1 MNIPED
7 NLIVDYSSDYKGFK
21 SIKKLRDIDKLD
33 GINDDSILRENASK
47 MMSEITRD
55 IPKKVKRMNNKV
67 KAPILRDRSGKTISK
82 DRLLSSLMRNDGR
95 IIRVMQDLNIKSYG
109 ILQKYLST
117 VAEMKELESFF
128 RRKLINQAE
137 DCLIEVMNGDDDNL
151 KLKASMFVLEHLAG
165 DVYSKNNNQ
174 PLINVDLRNNHN
186 ELENKIKSIFS
197 IQTVEKP
204 QEITYDE
211 NEECIDVN
219 YNRENEE
226 KMDEIEEGLEKEEQF
241 ERELEEKQ
249 KKVKYS
255 VKQLK
260 GTPVLKNMRV
270 VDDNEDWI
278 EVS

>member
-1 MNIPED
+1 MDIPED
-7 NLIVDYSSDYKGFK
+7 NLVVDYSSDYKGFK

-47 MMSEITRD
+47 MMYEIKRD

-67 KAPILRDRSGKTISK
+67 KAPILMDRSGKTISK

-95 IIRVMQDLNIKSYG
+95 IIRVMRDLNIKSYG

-165 DVYSKNNNQ
+165 DVYSKNKNQ

-197 IQTVEKP
+197 IQTVEQP
-204 QEITYDE
+204 QEISYDE

-241 ERELEEKQ
+241 ERKLEEQQ

>member
-1 MNIPED
+1 MNITED
-7 NLIVDYSSDYKGFK
+7 KLVVDYSSDYKGFRFLN
-21 SIKKLRDIDKLD
+21 KLRGIDKLD
-33 GINDDSILRENASK
+33 GINDDSILRENESK
-47 MMSEITRD
+47 MMYKMTRD

-67 KAPILRDRSGKTISK
+67 KAPILKDRSGKTISK

-95 IIRVMQDLNIKSYG
+95 IIPVMQDLNIKSYG

-137 DCLIEVMNGDDDNL
+137 DSLIEVMNGDDDNL

-165 DVYSKNNNQ
+165 NVYSKNNNQ
-174 PLINVDLRNNHN
+174 PLINVDLRNNQK
-186 ELENKIKSIFS
+186 ELQNRINSIFS
-197 IQTVEKP
+197 IQTVEQP

-219 YNRENEE
+219 YDRENEE
-226 KMDEIEEGLEKEEQF
+226 KMDEIEKGLENEEQF
-241 ERELEEKQ
+241 ERELEEQQ
-249 KKVKYS
+249 KNVKYS

-260 GTPVLKNMRV
+260 GTPFLRNMRV
-270 VDDNEDWI
+270 IDDNEDWI